1 MANGQLSRL
10 QDAQVLVVGSG
21 AMGVATAR
29 MALAAGAQVTLAGR
43 SADRLAGAAA
53 GLVGVAT
60 IVADT
65 EDAGQTEALMGGD
78 ASWDHVA
85 VLAGGT
91 GANASSIPDTSLADA
106 KHAFGRLWLTY
117 NVLRTAK
124 RTVRPN
130 GSVCV
135 LSGSSGR
142 RPLVGFG
149 VWGTLH
155 GSLEALALS
164 AAVEL
169 SPIRVNVV
177 SPGGI
182 GIRMDRQ
189 LVPHAGTADDVAGI
203 VCALMANPAVTSAVV
218 DVDGG
223 ERLGTYPSTANAWA
237 TS

>member
-1 MANGQLSRL
+1 
-10 QDAQVLVVGSG
+10 VLVVGTG
-21 AMGVATAR
+21 AIGRATVR
-29 MALAAGAQVTLAGR
+29 LALDAGAQVTLAGR
-43 SADRLAGAAA
+43 SEDRLATAAV
-53 GLVGVAT
+53 GLKGLETV
-60 IVADT
+60 VADV
-65 EDAGQTEALMGGD
+65 EDRDQTDELMGAGD
-78 ASWDHVA
+78 PWDHVA
-85 VLAGGT
+85 VLAGGS
-91 GANASSIPDTSLADA
+91 GASASSIPDTPLANA
-106 KHAFGRLWLTY
+106 KQAFGRLWLTY

-124 RTVRPN
+124 GRVQPG

-142 RPLVGFG
+142 RPLAGFG
-149 VWGTLH
+149 VCGTLH
-155 GSLEALALS
+155 GSLESLALS

-189 LVPHAGTADDVAGI
+189 LVPHAGVADDVASM

-223 ERLGTYPSTANAWA
+223 ERLGTYPTPVNAWA
-237 TS
+237 TP